1 MSLGDSV
8 DMLPGLSHQALLGST
23 ALTEP
28 IQVHGISHPLFG
40 VDPVV
45 VLVSLFSVFM
55 RQVHCGLSVN
65 EFDGFPG
72 VGFETRL
79 RMRCDTGCLVVG
91 LVLGSW
97 VRLGLFV

>member
-1 MSLGDSV
+1 MAKGDESLLKSLGDSL

-45 VLVSLFSVFM
+45 VLVSLFFCFYAAS
-55 RQVHCGLSVN
+55 S
-65 EFDGFPG
+65 
-72 VGFETRL
+72 L
-79 RMRCDTGCLVVG
+79 RAKC
-91 LVLGSW
+91 
-97 VRLGLFV
+97 

>member
-1 MSLGDSV
+1 MAKGHESLLKSLGDSV

-45 VLVSLFSVFM
+45 VLVSLFFCFYAAS
-55 RQVHCGLSVN
+55 S
-65 EFDGFPG
+65 
-72 VGFETRL
+72 L
-79 RMRCDTGCLVVG
+79 RAKC
-91 LVLGSW
+91 
-97 VRLGLFV
+97 